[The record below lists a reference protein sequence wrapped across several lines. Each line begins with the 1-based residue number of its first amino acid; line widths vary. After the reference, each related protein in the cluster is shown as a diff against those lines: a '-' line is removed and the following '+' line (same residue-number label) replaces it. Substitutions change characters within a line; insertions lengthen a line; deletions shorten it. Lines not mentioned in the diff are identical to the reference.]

1 MKCPKCQI
9 ENREGAKF
17 CIECGENFTASC
29 PKCNKT
35 LPLTAKFCD
44 ECGCHLQ
51 PDQPISDK
59 ILENETPPISLPLNQ
74 HITDKKITDKRITD
88 DAAIIGERKHVTV
101 LFSDLTGYTAMS
113 EKLDPEDIKEITSRI
128 FGEVS
133 EIVSKYDGF
142 IEKYVGDAVMA
153 MFGVP
158 TAHEDDPVRAV
169 KAAREI
175 HERVNRISPE
185 IENKIGHPVSMHTG
199 ITTGLVVTGDVK
211 MKIGTHGSAGDT
223 INCAARLSSLAKPD
237 EILIDMDTCRQSE
250 GHFECEYIDTA
261 PVKGKSHPVQI
272 HKVLTQ
278 RDKPVTIHRLSGM
291 RANLVGRKVELAE
304 LSEAVN
310 NLRGGR
316 GSIFSIYGDAG
327 TGKSRLIEDFKAT
340 LDLEHIQWVEAHA
353 YAYSQNIPYFPLIDL
368 LSRVLHIEE
377 YDPPEKIKEKVE
389 TGIESLV
396 GNQTDIVPYVGSLY
410 SLDYPE
416 IAEVS
421 PEFWKSGL
429 QSAVKAILA
438 ALARKAP
445 TIFFLEDLHWA
456 DPSFVEL
463 LRRSYLEIRQP
474 AIVLCVYRPT
484 FFLFTGHQLSSLGTN
499 YHEIQ
504 IQGLS
509 PSDAQDMLQ
518 SLLKTGSIPPELKRL
533 VQNKA
538 EGNPFYL
545 EELVNTLI
553 ESGTLLRDE
562 DHWKMTKPIAEE
574 DIPSSIHALIT
585 GRLDRLEKETRRIL
599 QEASVIGRAFLY
611 EILMKISE
619 MKEFLDS
626 GLNTLERMD
635 LIRARALQPDMEY
648 MFKHPLTQEVVYN
661 GLLKKERQEIHEQI
675 ARVMETVF
683 KDRLA
688 EFYETLAFH
697 YKKGRSVL
705 KAVDYLVRS
714 GEKSL
719 ARYAVE
725 ESHQYFKDGFDLL
738 SNKPDRT
745 PKEDALLIELLNK
758 WSIVYYYR
766 GDFREQSDLL
776 REHLTL
782 AESIDDR
789 SLRGMFYAWFGF
801 AISNRMNLQE
811 SYKYLR
817 KALKIG
823 EQIEDM
829 KVIGYACT
837 WLAWTCGELGAL
849 DEAIHYGQR
858 GNESCEYFPSD
869 HYLYFK
875 SLSGIGVA
883 HFQKG
888 NPKHTIEL
896 GNKIL
901 DYGRQH
907 SNIRCMNMGYYIVG
921 YGYWGLEDLPAA
933 IDALTESIAIAQD
946 PFYTQISRFLLG
958 AIFATTNEFQKAA
971 EALQEVAVYSK
982 DYGCDAIGVP
992 THACLGLVQIAEGQ
1006 MDLGLKMIHEALNV
1020 CRENGRVYLF
1030 AIIEHNLGQVY
1041 LKILDKS
1048 VSVSL
1053 STMAK
1058 NMGFIIKNVPFAAQ
1072 KGEEHFNQA
1081 ISTAKEIGARGI
1093 EGQALLDLGRLHKVK
1108 NRKEKARECFT
1119 KSIKIF
1125 EECEAE
1131 VFLKQANEALGSLA

>member
-9 ENREGAKF
+9 ENREGANFCRQCGFKF
-17 CIECGENFTASC
+17 ERTCPSCGHPYPDGFA
-29 PKCNKT
+29 
-35 LPLTAKFCD
+35 FCD
-44 ECGCHLQ
+44 KCGCHLQ
-51 PDQPISDK
+51 PDKPASDK
-59 ILENETPPISLPLNQ
+59 IPENKASPISPSPNQ
-74 HITDKKITDKRITD
+74 HKTNQHKTAKHRTD
-88 DAAIIGERKHVTV
+88 DTAIIGERKHVTV

-142 IEKYVGDAVMA
+142 IEKYAGDAVMA

-185 IENKIGHPVSMHTG
+185 IEARTGQPVSMHTG
-199 ITTGLVVTGDVK
+199 ITTGLVVTGDVN

-250 GHFECEYIDTA
+250 GHFECEYFDTA

-278 RDKPVTIHRLSGM
+278 RDKPFTIHRLSGM
-291 RANLVGRKVELAE
+291 RADLVGRKSEMAE
-304 LSEAVN
+304 LSEAVS
-310 NLRGGR
+310 NLRKGR
-316 GSIFSIYGDAG
+316 GSIFSICGDAG

-340 LDLEHIQWVEAHA
+340 LDLEHIQWIEAHA

-377 YDPPEKIKEKVE
+377 NDPPEKIKEKVE
-389 TGIESLV
+389 TGIVSLV
-396 GNQTDIVPYVGSLY
+396 GNQADIVPYVGSLY

-421 PEFWKSGL
+421 PEFWKSRL
-429 QSAVKAILA
+429 QSAVKTILA

-518 SLLKTGSIPPELKRL
+518 SLLKTGSIPPELRRL

-562 DHWKMTKPIAEE
+562 DRWKITKPISEA

-619 MKEFLDS
+619 MKEFIDS
-626 GLNTLERMD
+626 GLSTLERMD

-675 ARVMETVF
+675 ACVMETVF
-683 KDRLA
+683 KDRLP

-697 YKKGRSVL
+697 YKRGRSVL

-714 GEKSL
+714 GEKSM

-725 ESHQYFKDGFDLL
+725 ESHQYFKEAFELL
-738 SNKPDRT
+738 SNKPERT
-745 PKEDALLIELLNK
+745 KKEDAILIELLNK
-758 WSIVYYYR
+758 WSLVYYYR
-766 GDFREQSDLL
+766 GDFREQSELLL
-776 REHLTL
+776 RHKDL
-782 AESIDDR
+782 AESIGDR
-789 SLRGMFYAWFGF
+789 SILGMFYAWLGF
-801 AISNRMNLQE
+801 SLCYRNRLEE
-811 SYKYLR
+811 SYQNLKQ
-817 KALKIG
+817 ALKIG
-823 EQIEDM
+823 EEIKDQ

-849 DEAIHYGQR
+849 DEAMHYGER
-858 GNESCEYFPSD
+858 GHKMSRCLPSD
-869 HYLYFK
+869 QYLYFK
-875 SLSGIGVA
+875 SLAGIGRTHA
-883 HFQKG
+883 YKG
-888 NPKHTIEL
+888 HPKKAIEL
-896 GNKIL
+896 GNSII
-901 DYGRQH
+901 DYGRRH
-907 SNIRCMNMGYYIVG
+907 SNVRSVFMGHATSG
-921 YGYWGLEDLPAA
+921 YGYWGLGDFPSAM
-933 IDALTESIAIAQD
+933 DVLTESIAIAQD
-946 PFYTQISRFLLG
+946 PFYAYSGKCGLG
-958 AIFATTNEFQKAA
+958 CLYALNNEFQKAA
-971 EALQEVAVYSK
+971 EILQEAAAYCRDS
-982 DYGCDAIGVP
+982 GCELFGAP
-992 THACLGLVQIAEGQ
+992 THASLGLVKMAEGQ
-1006 MDLGLKMIHEALNV
+1006 MGLGLEMVHEALKA
-1020 CRENGRVYLF
+1020 CHENGSKFLF
-1030 AIIEHNLGQVY
+1030 ATLEHALGQAY
-1041 LKILDKS
+1041 LKMLDKS
-1048 VSVSL
+1048 VKVSL
-1053 STMAK
+1053 AIMAK
-1058 NMGFIIKNVPFAAQ
+1058 NVGFIIKNVPFAAK

-1081 ISTAKEIGARGI
+1081 ISTAIGIGAKGI

-1108 NRKEKARECFT
+1108 GRKEKARECFL

-1125 EECEAE
+1125 KECEAE
-1131 VFLKQANEALGSLA
+1131 VFLQQANDALGSLA